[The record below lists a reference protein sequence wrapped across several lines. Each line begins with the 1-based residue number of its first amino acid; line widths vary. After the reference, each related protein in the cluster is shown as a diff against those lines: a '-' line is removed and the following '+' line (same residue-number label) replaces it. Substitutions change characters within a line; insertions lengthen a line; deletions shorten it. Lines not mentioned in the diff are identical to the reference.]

1 MKQTTTPSA
10 IKKLFIIPL
19 ILAALVSM
27 VELAIN
33 AIQQYNNNTNI
44 NGLLPWMIMDFAPLL
59 LVVIGYVSRTNRKH
73 KLDMWFEICIASIS
87 VMMISSALSSLLFRL
102 IQPVAYDEN
111 SVTLLNSINQFIPLV
126 ISLLIVGYVVFRL
139 RQAKKW

>member
-19 ILAALVSM
+19 ILAALVSILDL
-27 VELAIN
+27 VIN
-33 AIQQYNNNTNI
+33 TVQQYPNNPNVS
-44 NGLLPWMIMDFAPLL
+44 GLIPWMVMTIAPFILI
-59 LVVIGYVSRTNRKH
+59 VISYISRANRKH
-73 KLDMWFEICIASIS
+73 KLDMWFEIFIASIS
-87 VMMISSALSSLLFRL
+87 VMMISSTLSSLLYRVLSPETFNADSAMQ
-102 IQPVAYDEN
+102 INAITQFMP
-111 SVTLLNSINQFIPLV
+111 LL

>member
-19 ILAALVSM
+19 ILAALVSILDL
-27 VELAIN
+27 VIN
-33 AIQQYNNNTNI
+33 TVQQYPNNPNVS
-44 NGLLPWMIMDFAPLL
+44 GLIPWMVMTIAPFILI
-59 LVVIGYVSRTNRKH
+59 VISYISRTNRKH
-73 KLDMWFEICIASIS
+73 KLDMWFEIFIASIS
-87 VMMISSALSSLLFRL
+87 VMMISSTLSSLLYRVLSPETFNADSAMQ
-102 IQPVAYDEN
+102 INAITQFMP
-111 SVTLLNSINQFIPLV
+111 LL

>member
-19 ILAALVSM
+19 ILAALVSILDL
-27 VELAIN
+27 VIN
-33 AIQQYNNNTNI
+33 TVQQYPNNPNVS
-44 NGLLPWMIMDFAPLL
+44 GLIPWMVMTIAPFILI
-59 LVVIGYVSRTNRKH
+59 VISYISRTNRKH
-73 KLDMWFEICIASIS
+73 KLDMWFEIFIASIS
-87 VMMISSALSSLLFRL
+87 VMMISSTLSSLLYRVLPPETFNADSAMQ
-102 IQPVAYDEN
+102 INAITQFMP
-111 SVTLLNSINQFIPLV
+111 LL